1 MRKTKK
7 IRSETKGLIVG
18 GFLILLIWCLYIN
31 FIYVGV
37 VDMDMDVCKEHNNAS
52 TKICNG
58 IYTNFGGG
66 LT

>member
-1 MRKTKK
+1 M
-7 IRSETKGLIVG
+7 RSETKAFIIGGL
-18 GFLILLIWCLYIN
+18 LILLIWCLYIN

-37 VDMDMDVCKEHNNAS
+37 VDMDMDVCKEHMNAS

-66 LT
+66 LI

>member
-1 MRKTKK
+1 MTM
-7 IRSETKGLIVG
+7 RSETKGLLVG
-18 GFLILLIWCLYIN
+18 GLLILIIWCLYIN

-37 VDMDMDVCKEHNNAS
+37 VDTDMDVCKERMNAS

-66 LT
+66 LI

>member
-7 IRSETKGLIVG
+7 MRSETKGLIVG
-18 GFLILLIWCLYIN
+18 GFLILAIWCLYIN
-31 FIYVGV
+31 FIYVDAVG
-37 VDMDMDVCKEHNNAS
+37 MDMDVCKEHMNAS

-66 LT
+66 LI

>member
-1 MRKTKK
+1 MRKTMTM
-7 IRSETKGLIVG
+7 RSETKGLLVG
-18 GFLILLIWCLYIN
+18 GLLILIIWCLYIN

-37 VDMDMDVCKEHNNAS
+37 VDTDMDVCREHMNAS

-66 LT
+66 LI

>member
-7 IRSETKGLIVG
+7 MRSETKGLIVG
-18 GFLILLIWCLYIN
+18 GFLILVIWCLYIN
-31 FIYVGV
+31 FIYVDYVGI
-37 VDMDMDVCKEHNNAS
+37 DMDVCKEHMNAS

-66 LT
+66 LI